1 MSDLG
6 KINNEQQQGPE
17 VPQALDNTLHG
28 SEGRLQIIDAE
39 DSDISEAME
48 TPIGE
53 IIQEELNSDE
63 LALAEDIQSW
73 PGKNSSD
80 DPESQASREARI
92 KSALKDYKMPKTK
105 ALRYKIVNQILK
117 TFTTK
122 YHGTESGSI
131 DDWFVSSCTLIF

>member
-6 KINNEQQQGPE
+6 NINNEQQQGPE
-17 VPQALDNTLHG
+17 VPQTLDNTLHG

-63 LALAEDIQSW
+63 LALAEDIQSGNVDIGFDDDS
-73 PGKNSSD
+73 PGKNS
-80 DPESQASREARI
+80 
-92 KSALKDYKMPKTK
+92 
-105 ALRYKIVNQILK
+105 
-117 TFTTK
+117 
-122 YHGTESGSI
+122 
-131 DDWFVSSCTLIF
+131 

>member
-6 KINNEQQQGPE
+6 NINNEQQQGPE

-63 LALAEDIQSW
+63 LALAEDIQSGNVDIGFDDDS
-73 PGKNSSD
+73 PGKNYSD
-80 DPESQASREARI
+80 DPE
-92 KSALKDYKMPKTK
+92 
-105 ALRYKIVNQILK
+105 
-117 TFTTK
+117 
-122 YHGTESGSI
+122 
-131 DDWFVSSCTLIF
+131 